1 MKSYK
6 PHFRYNKRQRN
17 GVFYL
22 LLLIASLQAFYYY
35 VDSSTPVLEDEK
47 GDLQAFQDQWDSL
60 QKAQKKVFKGY
71 QVNPNFL
78 TDAKGYELGM
88 SVLELDRLFLYRKQQ
103 KWIRTL
109 ADFQKV
115 TQVSDS
121 LLNVLA
127 PHFRFPVF
135 YAAKKN
141 TKPKVPL
148 RPAIDINSATQE
160 DLMAVRGIGQQ
171 LSKRILSYKKLLG
184 GFSTIQQL
192 HEVWGLDSL
201 VVHKLKNQFVVA
213 DLPAID
219 KIPINTATFKEV
231 LSIVYLDYKTT
242 KLIFSYKDSVGNIEK
257 LQELKKIDGFPVE
270 KYDRI
275 ALYLRA
281 N

>member
-1 MKSYK
+1 MKSYR
-6 PHFRYNKRQRN
+6 PHFRYNKRQRK

-22 LLLIASLQAFYYY
+22 LLLVAFLQAFYYY
-35 VDSSTPVLEDEK
+35 VDSSTPVLETKK
-47 GDLQAFQDQWDSL
+47 GVLQVFQDQLDSL

-78 TDAKGYELGM
+78 TDSKGYELGM

-109 ADFQKV
+109 TDFQQV

-127 PHFRFPVF
+127 LHFRFPVF
-135 YAAKKN
+135 YAAKKS
-141 TKPKVPL
+141 TKPKDLL

-160 DLMAVRGIGQQ
+160 DLMGVRGIGQK
-171 LSKRILSYKKLLG
+171 LSKRILGYRKLLG
-184 GFSTIQQL
+184 GFSSTQQL
-192 HEVWGLDSL
+192 NEVWGLDSL
-201 VVHKLKNQFVVA
+201 VVHKLKSQFVLA
-213 DLPAID
+213 DPPVIE
-219 KIPINTATFKEV
+219 KIPVNTATFKEV

-242 KLIFSYKDSVGNIEK
+242 KLIFTYKDSVGKIEK
-257 LQELKKIDGFPVE
+257 LQELKKIVGFPVE

>member
-1 MKSYK
+1 
-6 PHFRYNKRQRN
+6 
-17 GVFYL
+17 
-22 LLLIASLQAFYYY
+22 
-35 VDSSTPVLEDEK
+35 
-47 GDLQAFQDQWDSL
+47 
-60 QKAQKKVFKGY
+60 
-71 QVNPNFL
+71 
-78 TDAKGYELGM
+78 
-88 SVLELDRLFLYRKQQ
+88 
-103 KWIRTL
+103 
-109 ADFQKV
+109 
-115 TQVSDS
+115 
-121 LLNVLA
+121 LA

-141 TKPKVPL
+141 TKPKVSL

-160 DLMAVRGIGQQ
+160 DLMTVRGIGQQ

-184 GFSTIQQL
+184 GFSTTQQL
-192 HEVWGLDSL
+192 YEVWGLDSL
-201 VVHKLKNQFVVA
+201 VVDKLKSQFVVA
-213 DLPAID
+213 DLPVID
-219 KIPINTATFKEV
+219 KIPVNTATFKEV

>member
-1 MKSYK
+1 MKSYR
-6 PHFRYNKRQRN
+6 PHFRYNKRQRK

-35 VDSSTPVLEDEK
+35 VDSSTSVLDTKK
-47 GDLQAFQDQWDSL
+47 GVLQAFQNQWDSL
-60 QKAQKKVFKGY
+60 RKVQMKVFKGY

-109 ADFQKV
+109 ADFQQV

-135 YAAKKN
+135 YSVKKSA
-141 TKPKVPL
+141 KPKVLL
-148 RPAIDINSATQE
+148 RPVIDINSATQE
-160 DLMAVRGIGQQ
+160 DLLGVRGIGQK

-192 HEVWGLDSL
+192 YEVWGLDSL
-201 VVHKLKNQFVVA
+201 VVDKLKSLFVVA
-213 DLPAID
+213 EIPLIK
-219 KIPINTATFKEV
+219 KIPVNTATFKEV

-242 KLIFSYKDSVGNIEK
+242 KLIFTYKDSVGKIEK
-257 LQELKKIDGFPVE
+257 LQELKKIVGFPAE